1 MTTLPKMRDLAQRL
15 LSYESDGH
23 DTSEPA
29 ESAILRTYE
38 KLRKSL
44 GQLAGVTGFQAL
56 ASRALTLAKSEDPSF
71 GPVRVAADGKLEG
84 MNAGGSPVNA
94 EKDWVQEGG
103 VVLISRLL
111 GLLLIFLG
119 EALTMNLIRDVWPDA
134 ALDNAV
140 PRTGE
145 KCEHTR

>member
-1 MTTLPKMRDLAQRL
+1 MTNLPEMRDLAQRL
-15 LSYESDGH
+15 LSYESDGR

-44 GQLAGVTGFQAL
+44 GQLAGTAGFQAL

-71 GPVRVAADGKLEG
+71 GPVRVAMDGKLEG
-84 MNAGGSPVNA
+84 MSAVGSSINP

-103 VVLISRLL
+103 VALISRLL